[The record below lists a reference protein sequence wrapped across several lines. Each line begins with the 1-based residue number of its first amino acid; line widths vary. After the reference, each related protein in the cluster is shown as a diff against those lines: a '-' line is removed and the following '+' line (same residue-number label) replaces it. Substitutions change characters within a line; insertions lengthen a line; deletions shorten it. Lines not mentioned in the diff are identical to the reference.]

1 MSDNTQLN
9 DQINGQDTW
18 QYISDHF
25 LHLCRDKSVVE
36 IGPYDGW
43 ISEHI
48 LGHEPQSLTLIE
60 AREQSVETLKLN
72 PKLKSCNIL
81 LGDMHYDLDQVGPTD
96 VAIVLGVIY
105 HSHAPLLLLEELVN
119 NCAPQTVLLDNPAK
133 LFRWTPEEINRSGMR
148 HTTTD
153 KKTCGIVITMSEE
166 MLLTAMNSLGYQ
178 LHAKH
183 VLPDTLS
190 LKKSISTYHF
200 ERNNE

>member
-1 MSDNTQLN
+1 MSDTTQLN

-25 LHLCRDKSVVE
+25 LHLCRYKSVVE

-48 LGHEPQSLTLIE
+48 VSHDPRSLTLIE
-60 AREQSVETLKLN
+60 AREQSVENLKAN

-81 LGDMHYDLDQVGPTD
+81 LGDMHYDLDQVGSIE
-96 VAIVLGVIY
+96 VAVVLGVIY
-105 HSHAPLLLLEELVN
+105 HSHAPLMLLEELVN
-119 NCAPQTVLLDNPAK
+119 KCDPQTILLDNPAK
-133 LFRWTPEEINRSGMR
+133 VFRWTPEEVNSSGMR
-148 HTTTD
+148 HVTNNR
-153 KKTCGIVITMSEE
+153 KTCGIVITMSEE
-166 MLLTAMNSLGYQ
+166 MLLTAMQSLGYR

>member
-1 MSDNTQLN
+1 MRDNTQLN

-25 LHLCRDKSVVE
+25 LHLCRDKSVIE

-48 LGHEPQSLTLIE
+48 MSHVPQSLTLIE
-60 AREQSVETLKLN
+60 AREQSVETLRLN

-81 LGDMHYDLDQVGPTD
+81 LGDMHYDLDQVGAVD
-96 VAIVLGVIY
+96 VAIVMGVIY

-119 NCAPQTVLLDNPAK
+119 RCDPQTIILDNPAK
-133 LFRWTPEEINRSGMR
+133 VFRWTLEEVNSLGMR
-148 HTTTD
+148 HTTGNR
-153 KKTCGIVITMSEE
+153 KTCGIVITMSED
-166 MLLTAMNSLGYQ
+166 MIVTAMNHLGYR
-178 LHAKH
+178 LHTKH
-183 VLPDTLS
+183 VLPETLS